1 MSFEK
6 QLGCTAMRAVTPGV
20 PLQGKWLA
28 ALQALGWEPLEVLLP
43 KKRGD
48 VEFSLMEHF
57 LRCGAMG

>member
-1 MSFEK
+1 
-6 QLGCTAMRAVTPGV
+6 MRAVTPGV

-48 VEFSLMEHF
+48 GEFSLMEHL